1 MFVKRKLLS
10 LFLLGTVLGSFL
22 GTATGILAQES
33 VSSATVKTITQQIAS
48 LKVQRALLDARF
60 TPESPYVQDV
70 ERKLRSLR
78 QRLAQIQPDGN
89 QSAVSSATKEAIKA
103 KIVELEAERAQQGTR
118 YSSDTPIMW
127 HLDSQLRS
135 LKKHLQSL

>member
-22 GTATGILAQES
+22 GTATRILAQES
-33 VSSATVKTITQQIAS
+33 VSSPTVKTITQQIAS

-103 KIVELEAERAQQGTR
+103 KIVELEAERARQGTR

>member
-10 LFLLGTVLGSFL
+10 LFLLCTVQGSFL
-22 GTATGILAQES
+22 GTATGISAQES

-103 KIVELEAERAQQGTR
+103 KIVELEAERAREGTR
-118 YSSDTPIMW
+118 YSSDTPIIW

>member
-33 VSSATVKTITQQIAS
+33 VSSPTVKTITQQIAS

-89 QSAVSSATKEAIKA
+89 QSAVSSATKEAIRA
-103 KIVELEAERAQQGTR
+103 KIVELETERARQGTR
-118 YSSDTPIMW
+118 YSPDTPIIW
-127 HLDSQLRS
+127 LIDSQLRS

>member
-10 LFLLGTVLGSFL
+10 LFLLCTVLGSFL
-22 GTATGILAQES
+22 GTATGISAQES

-89 QSAVSSATKEAIKA
+89 QFAVSSATKEAIKA
-103 KIVELEAERAQQGTR
+103 KIVELEAERARQGTR
-118 YSSDTPIMW
+118 YTSDTPIMW